1 MASFD
6 EKAGNTI
13 RANQRRMKKA
23 AKAAEAKKQGQTN
36 ANLGRQWE
44 TSLSRQ
50 YDNDGNPRTQ
60 EAQWSTPGPF
70 VGH

>member
-1 MASFD
+1 MSEYGERINRVVRKSKWAQ
-6 EKAGNTI
+6 K
-13 RANQRRMKKA
+13 QK
-23 AKAAEAKKQGQTN
+23 AKKQGQTN
-36 ANLGRQWE
+36 ANLGQQWE

-60 EAQWSTPGPF
+60 EVQWSTPGPF

>member
-1 MASFD
+1 MVSFD
-6 EKAGNTI
+6 KKAGNTI
-13 RANQRRMKKA
+13 RANQKKKA
-23 AKAAEAKKQGQTN
+23 KAAKKQGQTN

-60 EAQWSTPGPF
+60 EVQWSTPGPF

>member
-1 MASFD
+1 MGKDDALYRRAFRKSKW
-6 EKAGNTI
+6 EKK
-13 RANQRRMKKA
+13 QK
-23 AKAAEAKKQGQTN
+23 AKKQGQTN
-36 ANLGRQWE
+36 ANLGRPWE

-60 EAQWSTPGPF
+60 EVQWSTPGPF

>member
-1 MASFD
+1 MAKD
-6 EKAGNTI
+6 DALYR
-13 RANQRRMKKA
+13 RALSKSKWAQKQK
-23 AKAAEAKKQGQTN
+23 AKKQGQTN
-36 ANLGRQWE
+36 VNLGRQWE

-60 EAQWSTPGPF
+60 EVQWSTPGPF